1 MRIGN
6 VYFYLYLIYYFYR
19 AKYRWSGVGF
29 NMQLDQNC
37 IIKTLAKRDM
47 TRLVTGDVM
56 RYSY

>member
-1 MRIGN
+1 MGN
-6 VYFYLYLIYYFYR
+6 VYFYLFLIYYFYR